1 MIDYTV
7 NYIVHILQTAWS
19 SNRMPRLS
27 YITLEDIDRTTLE
40 LTGWIRTQL
49 PDPGQAL
56 NVAQNSSPTRCPRWT
71 NIISSPAKITSLKG
85 GSDMQCIDKELCLAP
100 VSASL
105 KGVTRVYLPP
115 DGLLLRYVMS
125 QAILCDHFSRKMN
138 PSFCLCLILIK
149 NAITTS
155 FKY

>member
-1 MIDYTV
+1 
-7 NYIVHILQTAWS
+7 
-19 SNRMPRLS
+19 
-27 YITLEDIDRTTLE
+27 
-40 LTGWIRTQL
+40 
-49 PDPGQAL
+49 
-56 NVAQNSSPTRCPRWT
+56 
-71 NIISSPAKITSLKG
+71 
-85 GSDMQCIDKELCLAP
+85 MQCIDKELCLAP